1 MTKVVPVDVYDKDG
15 NMLRVE
21 FHNGNNEFAFQVL
34 WDPTDQQTSENR
46 EEFRRYAYRMAEQL
60 KYEVNK

>member
-1 MTKVVPVDVYDKDG
+1 MPIDVYDKDG

-21 FHNGNNEFAFQVL
+21 FFDSKGDFIFQVL
-34 WDPTDQQTSENR
+34 WDPSDEQTSDNR
-46 EEFRRYAYRMAEQL
+46 EKFRQYAYRMAGQL